1 MIASDTDSFSSHE
14 NNNSIGEDFEMS
26 QEEEDIENE
35 LDNIEFGK
43 ILKVEE
49 KLKKQEQKFEYL
61 KNKNERS
68 FGFLKSKFEQLNKSK
83 SKYNPKVKSA
93 LIKPNKLKQF
103 KNKEKSI
110 SKSYLSIDPRF
121 INDIDEK
128 EKDKMRG
135 KKRYNFV
142 EEEAKNYLMKIDK
155 LKKNKEIILNKE
167 DIENINKNKN
177 NVKNY
182 LSQIKIKEI
191 DNKLINELKNK
202 GITLNKKEYK
212 LKLKEEINNNR
223 QLDEEKKYV
232 KRKTYKTELK
242 RRKLMNDY
250 K

>member
-1 MIASDTDSFSSHE
+1 MIASDTDSFNSDE
-14 NNNSIGEDFEMS
+14 NNNSIGEDFES

-35 LDNIEFGK
+35 LNNIEFGK

-49 KLKKQEQKFEYL
+49 KLKKQEQKFDYL
-61 KNKNERS
+61 KNKNEKS
-68 FGFLKSKFEQLNKSK
+68 FSFLKSKFEQKNKSK
-83 SKYNPKVKSA
+83 SKYNPKEKSA

-121 INDIDEK
+121 INNIEEN

-135 KKRYNFV
+135 KKRYHFV
-142 EEEAKNYLMKIDK
+142 EEEAKNYLKKIEK
-155 LKKNKEIILNKE
+155 LKKNGEIILDKD

-191 DNKLINELKNK
+191 DYKLNNELKDK

-223 QLDEEKKYV
+223 QLDEEKKHI

-242 RRKLMNDY
+242 RRKLMNDH